1 MSKGKVEENIEKID
15 FETFIYSLGTSALI
29 SLGAIANPLNQK
41 MEINLNEARHNIEVI
56 ELIQEKTTGNLSDK
70 EQKVLS
76 AILHETRSKYIEV
89 VKKEAIKV

>member
-1 MSKGKVEENIEKID
+1 
-15 FETFIYSLGTSALI
+15 
-29 SLGAIANPLNQK
+29 